1 MKMINK
7 ATVRIG
13 AIKIELEAA
22 RIYDFL
28 AILTEGLNAKTNF
41 AYYIEQLQIIIKE
54 FYFQDQN
61 SIGRLKTSDLNH

>member
-13 AIKIELEAA
+13 AIKTELEAA

-41 AYYIEQLQIIIKE
+41 TYNIEQLQIIIKE
-54 FYFQDQN
+54 FYYKDLN
-61 SIGRLKTSDLNH
+61 SIGRLQS